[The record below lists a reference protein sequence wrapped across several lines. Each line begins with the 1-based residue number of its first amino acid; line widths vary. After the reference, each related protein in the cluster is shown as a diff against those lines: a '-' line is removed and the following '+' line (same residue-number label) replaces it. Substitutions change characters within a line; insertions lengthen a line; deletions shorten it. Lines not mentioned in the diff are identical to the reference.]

1 MRTHARYR
9 RFAMTHEVEL
19 FVGDAL
25 GRYGFPDGHPFGPD
39 RQDAFWKEAQK
50 QGLPKRVALRE
61 PREAKRDE
69 IERFHRHEH
78 VERVR
83 ALSVQGYGS
92 IDYGDTPAYPGVYD
106 ASANVVGAA
115 LDGLASVMGGECYR
129 TFQPIGGLHHA
140 RRAGAAGFCVFND
153 CGVVIDTLRA
163 QYGVKRI
170 AYVDIDVHHGDGLYY
185 PYEEDPDL
193 IYADIHEDGHYLY
206 PGTGHDYERGKGE
219 AEGVK
224 LNIPMQPGWGDR
236 EFLAAWERV
245 VDHLRNHQPDFIV
258 FQCGADS
265 LAGDPLA
272 HLQYTPKAH
281 GHAAR
286 SLCELANELAQGRIM
301 GFGGGGY
308 NRNNLAA
315 AWCAVLDEFTKGSER

>member
-1 MRTHARYR
+1 
-9 RFAMTHEVEL
+9 MTQEVEL
-19 FVGDAL
+19 YVGDAL

-39 RQDAFWKEAQK
+39 RQDAFWKEAEN
-50 QGLPKRVALRE
+50 QGLPKRVALRGS
-61 PREAKRDE
+61 REATRDE
-69 IERFHRHEH
+69 IERFHDDAH

-83 ALSVQGYGS
+83 VLSVEGYGS

-115 LDGLASVMGGECYR
+115 LDGLARVMSGEAQR

-153 CGVVIDTLRA
+153 CGVVIDTLRS
-163 QYGVKRI
+163 QYGVKRV

-185 PYEEDPDL
+185 PYERDPEVFV
-193 IYADIHEDGHYLY
+193 ADIHEDGMFLY
-206 PGTGHDYERGKGE
+206 PGTGGADEQGKGE
-219 AEGVK
+219 AHGTK
-224 LNIPMQPGWGDR
+224 LNIPMQPGATDKTFMR
-236 EFLAAWERV
+236 EWERV
-245 VDHLRNHQPDFIV
+245 AGFLRACKPEFIV

-272 HLQYTPKAH
+272 HLQYTPAAH
-281 GHAAR
+281 AFAAKN
-286 SLCELANELAQGRIM
+286 LCELANEFAQGRIM

-308 NRNNLAA
+308 NRTNLAL
-315 AWCAVLDEFTKGSER
+315 AWNAVLHEFIRGSER

>member
-1 MRTHARYR
+1 MSDKVQLY
-9 RFAMTHEVEL
+9 
-19 FVGDAL
+19 VGDAL

-39 RQDAFWKEAQK
+39 RQDAFWKEAEK
-50 QGLPKRVALRE
+50 QGLPKKVDLCG
-61 PREAKRDE
+61 PREATREE
-69 IERFHRHEH
+69 IERFHKHEH

-83 ALSVQGYGS
+83 VLSHEGYGS

-106 ASANVVGAA
+106 AAANVVGAA
-115 LDGLASVMGGECYR
+115 LKGLEQVMSGEASR

-153 CGVVIDTLRA
+153 CGVVIDTLRSV
-163 QYGVKRI
+163 YGVKRV

-185 PYEEDPDL
+185 PFEEDADFV
-193 IYADIHEDGHYLY
+193 YADIHEDGRFLY
-206 PGTGHDYERGKGE
+206 PGTGHDYERGKG
-219 AEGVK
+219 AGEGTK
-224 LNIPMQPGWGDR
+224 LNIPMEPGAGDAA
-236 EFLAAWERV
+236 FLGAWERV
-245 VDHLRNHQPDFIV
+245 VEHLRAHKPEFIV

-281 GHAAR
+281 AHAAR
-286 SLCELANELAQGRIM
+286 SLCGLANEMCGGRIM

-308 NRNNLAA
+308 NRGNLAA
-315 AWCAVLDEFTKGSER
+315 AWCAVLDEFVKGGER